1 VDSLVAIAIVTLLV
15 VANGLFV
22 AAEFAIVGAP
32 RQAMQ
37 RLAERGHRAARL
49 VLGVLLDP
57 RRQDRFIATAQLG
70 ITVASLGLGMYGE
83 HVVAD
88 WIAHSLEALG
98 AGRWIAAHAVAS
110 VIAVTFLTYLH
121 IVIGEMV
128 PKSIALQYADRAVL
142 WIAPP
147 IVALYKAVY
156 PIVVA
161 LNGAGNLTL
170 RLLGIRRQVT
180 GPEHYYTPE
189 ELQII
194 VEESEEGGALR
205 QESGR
210 MLRELFEFGAL
221 TAAEAMVPR
230 VRVIGL
236 PVRASLDEI
245 RSVLRASPH
254 TRYVVFDGDL
264 DHITGMVHI
273 KDLLRLLVSQ
283 QAFDPTKTRPLPVV
297 PETAPLDDVL
307 ATMRRE
313 RTQIAVVIDEHG
325 GTAGVITLTD
335 LFDEVVGH
343 IVDEDPSGVAARDQH
358 GRLRVKG
365 TMRLDEVGQ
374 QFDLDLEHAE
384 VDSVSG
390 LVLMLLGRPPRVGDV
405 VEYGRLRF
413 EVTAVRGHGVE
424 ECAVTLLPDV

>member
-1 VDSLVAIAIVTLLV
+1 VDSLVAIAIITLLV

-32 RQAMQ
+32 RQAIQ
-37 RLAERGHRAARL
+37 RLAERGHRGARL

-83 HVVAD
+83 QVVAG
-88 WIAHSLEALG
+88 WIAGYLESMG
-98 AGRWIAAHAVAS
+98 AGRWIASHAVAS
-110 VIAVTFLTYLH
+110 VIAVTVLTYLH

-128 PKSIALQYADRAVL
+128 PKSVALQYADRAVL
-142 WIAPP
+142 WTAPP
-147 IVALYKAVY
+147 IIALYKAVY

-194 VEESEEGGALR
+194 VEESEEGGVLR

-230 VRVIGL
+230 VRVVGL
-236 PVRASLDEI
+236 PMRASLDEI

-254 TRYVVFDGDL
+254 TRYVVYDGDL

-283 QAFDPTKTRPLPVV
+283 QPFDPTKTRPLPVA

-343 IVDEDPSGVAARDQH
+343 IVDEGPSGAGARDQH

-374 QFDLDLEHAE
+374 QFDLDLEHAD

-390 LVLMLLGRPPRVGDV
+390 LVLMLLGRPPGVGDV
-405 VEYGRLRF
+405 VQYDRLRF

-424 ECAVTLLPDV
+424 ECAVTLLPDA

>member
-1 VDSLVAIAIVTLLV
+1 ITALV

-37 RLAERGHRAARL
+37 RLAERGHHAARL
-49 VLGVLLDP
+49 VMRVLSDP
-57 RRQDRFIATAQLG
+57 IRQDRFIATAQLG

-88 WIAHSLEALG
+88 WIAARLEHLG
-98 AGRWIAAHAVAS
+98 AGRWIAAHAAAS
-110 VIAVTFLTYLH
+110 VLAVTLLTYLH
-121 IVIGEMV
+121 IVVGEMV
-128 PKSIALQYADRAVL
+128 PKSVALQYADRAVL

-147 IVALYKAVY
+147 MVALNKAVY
-156 PIVVA
+156 PLVVA

-170 RLLGIRRQVT
+170 RLLGIHRQVT

-230 VRVIGL
+230 VRVVGL
-236 PVRASLDEI
+236 PVDATLDEI
-245 RSVLRASPH
+245 RAVLRSSPH
-254 TRYVVFDGDL
+254 TRYPVFDGDL
-264 DHITGMVHI
+264 DHIIGMVHI
-273 KDLLRLLVSQ
+273 KDLLRLAMSSQ
-283 QAFDPTKTRPLPVV
+283 SLDPARLRSLPVV
-297 PETAPLDDVL
+297 PETTPLDDVL
-307 ATMRRE
+307 TTMRRE

-343 IVDEDPSGVAARDQH
+343 IVEEDLPGPGGRDQQ

-374 QFDLDLEHAE
+374 QFDLDLEHAD

-390 LVLMLLGRPPRVGDV
+390 LVLTLLGRPPRVGDV
-405 VEYGRLRF
+405 VEFGRLRF
-413 EVTAVRGHGVE
+413 EVTAVRGRGVE
-424 ECAVTLLPDV
+424 ECAVTLMPDV

>member
-1 VDSLVAIAIVTLLV
+1 VDSLVTVAIIMGLV

-32 RQAMQ
+32 RQAIQ
-37 RLAERGHRAARL
+37 RLADRGHRAARL
-49 VLGVLLDP
+49 VVGVLSDP
-57 RRQDRFIATAQLG
+57 ISQDRFIATAQLG

-83 HVVAD
+83 HVVAE
-88 WIAHSLEALG
+88 WIAERIESLG

-110 VIAVTFLTYLH
+110 VLAVILLTYLH
-121 IVIGEMV
+121 IVVGEMV
-128 PKSIALQYADRAVL
+128 PKSVALQYADRVVL

-147 IVALYKAVY
+147 MVALYKATY

-194 VEESEEGGALR
+194 VEESEEGGELR
-205 QESGR
+205 RESSL

-230 VRVIGL
+230 VRVVGL
-236 PVRASLDEI
+236 PAHASLDEI
-245 RSVLRASPH
+245 RAVLGASPH
-254 TRYVVFDGDL
+254 TRYVVYDTDL
-264 DHITGMVHI
+264 DHIIGMVHI
-273 KDLLRLLVSQ
+273 KDLLRLLISRQ
-283 QAFDPTKTRPLPVV
+283 SFDPTKARPLPVV

-307 ATMRRE
+307 ATMRLE

-335 LFDEVVGH
+335 LFDEVLGH
-343 IVDEDPSGVAARDQH
+343 IIEEGVAIAGARDQF

-374 QFDLDLEHAE
+374 QFDLDVEHAD

-390 LVLMLLGRPPRVGDV
+390 LVLALLGRPPRVGDV
-405 VEYGRLRF
+405 VEFDRLRF
-413 EVTAVRGHGVE
+413 EVTAVRGRGVE

>member
-1 VDSLVAIAIVTLLV
+1 VDSLVPIVIITLLV

-32 RQAMQ
+32 RQAIQ
-37 RLAERGHRAARL
+37 RLADRGHRAARL
-49 VLGVLLDP
+49 VMSVLSDP
-57 RRQDRFIATAQLG
+57 IRQDRFIATAQLG

-88 WIAHSLEALG
+88 WIAARLESLG
-98 AGRWIAAHAVAS
+98 AARWIAAHAVAS
-110 VIAVTFLTYLH
+110 TIAVVLLTYLH
-121 IVIGEMV
+121 IVVGEMV

-142 WIAPP
+142 WIAPLM
-147 IVALYKAVY
+147 VALNKAVY
-156 PIVVA
+156 PIIVA

-194 VEESEEGGALR
+194 VEESAEGGELR
-205 QESGR
+205 RESGL

-230 VRVIGL
+230 VRVVGV
-236 PVRASLDEI
+236 PARATVEEI
-245 RSVLRASPH
+245 RAMLVASPH
-254 TRYVVFDGDL
+254 TRYAVYDGDL
-264 DHITGMVHI
+264 DHIIGMVHI
-273 KDLLRLLVSQ
+273 KDLLRLCVSRQ
-283 QAFDPTKTRPLPVV
+283 SFDPTKVRPLPVV

-335 LFDEVVGH
+335 LFDEVMGH
-343 IVDEDPSGVAARDQH
+343 IVEEGVTIAGTRDQF

-374 QFDLDLEHAE
+374 QFDLDLEHAD

-390 LVLMLLGRPPRVGDV
+390 LVLTLLGRPPRVGDV
-405 VEYGRLRF
+405 VEFSRLRF